1 MGIDPGLRFTGVGII
16 AEEAGQYQHLK
27 HAVIALSDKLTPAER
42 LAILLDK
49 MSHLISEYSPSI
61 ISLEK
66 AFFGK
71 NADSAFKLGL
81 ARGVI
86 MAIAGK
92 NNIRVMEF
100 AAKAVKKGIT
110 GHGNSEKETVAIF
123 VQRILKLNANIFTRH
138 DATDALA
145 LALFAATNCD
155 RENLLTSRG
164 IEI

>member
-16 AEEAGQYQHLK
+16 AEEAGQYRHLK
-27 HAVIALSDKLTPAER
+27 HDVIVLSDRLSPAER
-42 LAILLDK
+42 LALLLEK
-49 MSHLISEYSPSI
+49 LTVLISEFSPSI

-81 ARGVI
+81 ARGVV

-92 NNIRVMEF
+92 NNIRVMEY

-110 GHGNSEKETVAIF
+110 GHGSSEKETVALF
-123 VQRILKLNANIFTRH
+123 VQRILKTNLVSRF
-138 DATDALA
+138 DASDALA

-155 RENLLTSRG
+155 RENLLTRRG

>member
-1 MGIDPGLRFTGVGII
+1 MGIDPGLRYTGVGII
-16 AEEAGQYQHLK
+16 CDTSGTAEHLG
-27 HAVIALSDKLTPAER
+27 HDVISLPAHLSPAER

-49 MSHLISEYSPSI
+49 MEMFIEKFSPHI

-86 MAIAGK
+86 MAVAAK
-92 NNIRVMEF
+92 NNIRVVEF

-110 GHGNSEKETVAIF
+110 GHGAAEKDMVALF
-123 VQRILKLNANIFTRH
+123 VKRLLKVDVIKRT
-138 DATDALA
+138 DASDALA
-145 LALFAATNCD
+145 LALFGASYCD
-155 RENLLTSRG
+155 KENLLISRG
-164 IEI
+164 LET

>member
-1 MGIDPGLRFTGVGII
+1 MGIDPGLRFTGVGVI
-16 AEEAGQYQHLK
+16 AEEAGQCKHLK
-27 HAVIALSDKLTPAER
+27 HDVIVLSDRLPPAAR
-42 LAILLDK
+42 LAVLLEK
-49 MSHLISEYSPSI
+49 LSGFISEFSPSI

-81 ARGVI
+81 ARGVV

-92 NNIRVMEF
+92 NNIRVVEY
-100 AAKAVKKGIT
+100 APKAVKKGIT
-110 GHGNSEKETVAIF
+110 GHGGSEKETVALF
-123 VQRILKLNANIFTRH
+123 VQRILKTNISNRF
-138 DATDALA
+138 DASDALA